1 MLVECVPNVSEGRRP
16 EVLAAIRAAA
26 DRSGV
31 RVLGLSADPDHHRAV
46 LTLVGDGERV
56 LEAAFAVA
64 AAAVRLIDLRRHQ
77 GVHPRFG
84 AVDVIPFVPLGATP
98 MEYCVEL
105 ARRLGARLGEEL
117 GLPVFLYEYAAS
129 RPERRNLADVRRGEF
144 EGLAARLARGDDLPD
159 FGPSVP
165 HPSAGAV
172 AVGARAPLVAFNAV
186 LGTADLAIAKA
197 VARAVRGRDGGLT
210 GVKALGLPLPSRGA
224 VQVSMNLVDP
234 ERATL
239 WRALEMV
246 RREAARYGV
255 AVTATEIVGFVPLGA
270 LVAAAR
276 EFLQAHD
283 LGTGQVLEQAFW
295 DARWV
300 DPTSESRG

>member
-16 EVLAAIRAAA
+16 EVLAAIRERAQQ
-26 DRSGV
+26 SGV

-46 LTLVGDGERV
+46 LTLVGDGDRV

-64 AAAVRLIDLRRHQ
+64 VAAVELIDLRNHQ

-84 AVDVIPFVPLGATP
+84 AVDVIPFVPLGTTP
-98 MEYCVEL
+98 MDYCVDL
-105 ARRLGARLGEEL
+105 ARRLGARLGQEL
-117 GLPVFLYEYAAS
+117 GLPVFLYEAAAT
-129 RPERRNLADVRRGEF
+129 RPERRNLAYVRRGEF
-144 EGLAARLARGDDLPD
+144 EGLAARLARGDDPPD
-159 FGPSVP
+159 FGPAVP

-172 AVGARAPLVAFNAV
+172 AVGARPPLVAFNAV
-186 LGTADLAIAKA
+186 LGTSDLRVARA
-197 VARAVRGRDGGLT
+197 VARAVRGRDGGLS
-210 GVKALGLPLPSRGA
+210 GVKALGLPLPSRGT

-239 WRALEMV
+239 WRVLEMV

-255 AVTATEIVGFVPLGA
+255 PVTATEVVGMIPLGA

-276 EFLQAHD
+276 EFLQAHE
-283 LGTGQVLEQAFW
+283 LEPSAVLEHALWEAGEGDSAF
-295 DARWV
+295 R
-300 DPTSESRG
+300 